1 MNVKY
6 SNITDVDNTIFCSAV
21 QEYSDTVA
29 KHSGHS
35 VIVQHVRELR
45 DNVRCVAC
53 TEADSRVMHTIFDRL
68 KCQAQQT
75 Y

>member
-1 MNVKY
+1 M
-6 SNITDVDNTIFCSAV
+6 DMGNTIFCSAV
-21 QEYSDTVA
+21 QDCSDTVA

-35 VIVQHVRELR
+35 IIVQHVRELI

-53 TEADSRVMHTIFDRL
+53 TEADSRVMHTILDRL
-68 KCQAQQT
+68 KYQAQQT